1 MELRLTRERPLVLDG
16 AMGTE
21 LIARGLE
28 LRSDIA
34 ERWVLER
41 PEVVQEIHRAYA
53 EAGAQVIQTCT
64 FGALRHRLVPHG
76 LAERV
81 AEICAQAI
89 ALARPTGLPVVA
101 SLGPTGRCTSVE
113 AGHEAAIQRQIED
126 EVTEAARALSGADA
140 LHLET
145 QLHPG
150 ELLAA
155 ARGARGGAPHLSLW
169 ISITVSIGDGGL
181 VTPIGVPLDR
191 MIRALREAAP
201 DVVGVN
207 CSLDGERMRPA
218 IERLLEADLGP
229 VIVRPQARRSEK
241 CATGRSTE
249 TPARFATHAA
259 ELFRVGAA
267 AVGGCCGTHPGS
279 ITALRDALAH
289 TVQSD
294 GRQVAS

>member
-1 MELRLTRERPLVLDG
+1 MKLQGPPLLLDG

-28 LRSDIA
+28 LRTDIA
-34 ERWVLER
+34 ERWVLQR
-41 PEVVQEIHRAYA
+41 PEVVSEIHRAYA

-64 FGALRHRLVPHG
+64 FGALRHRLAPHG
-76 LAERV
+76 LADRV
-81 AEICAQAI
+81 TDICAQAI

-113 AGHEAAIQRQIED
+113 AGHDLAIQRQIED

-140 LHLET
+140 LHIET

-155 ARGARGGAPHLSLW
+155 ARAARGGAPHLSLW

-181 VTPIGVPLDR
+181 CTPLGIPLDR

-207 CSLDGERMRPA
+207 CSLDGERMRPVV
-218 IERLLEADLGP
+218 ERLVDANLGA
-229 VIVRPQARRSEK
+229 VIARPQARRSEK

-249 TPARFATHAA
+249 TPARFAAHAA
-259 ELFRVGAA
+259 SLYKAGASS
-267 AVGGCCGTHPGS
+267 VGGCCGTHPGS
-279 ITALRDALAH
+279 IAALRDALAH
-289 TVQSD
+289 TVQT
-294 GRQVAS
+294 GNPQVAM